1 MKLTAETEKRNSRI
15 FETGVCGRI
24 RKAQNVNIYHYGF
37 DNWSPNDFE
46 EIANFTGV
54 LLTLKP
60 LFFEKYS
67 KNDLYKLIGNNIVKL
82 NGVKAVM
89 KQTHEVYG
97 TSYEYLLNDIDE
109 KLMSELAEKF
119 DFITEDTLHI

>member
-60 LFFEKYS
+60 LFFEKRRVC
-67 KNDLYKLIGNNIVKL
+67 KRIYKI
-82 NGVKAVM
+82 
-89 KQTHEVYG
+89 
-97 TSYEYLLNDIDE
+97 
-109 KLMSELAEKF
+109 
-119 DFITEDTLHI
+119 

>member
-67 KNDLYKLIGNNIVKL
+67 KNDLYKLIGNKIVKL